1 MRPILTRTEPPMSSK
16 TPRIETDRLILRPM
30 SFDDWPD
37 YASMLASKRSVHMGG
52 PYDAEGAWGMFC
64 RDAAQW
70 DFFFVGALMM
80 DEKST
85 GHCVGQVGIN
95 FGPPF
100 PEYELG
106 WLVYPEAEGKGY
118 AFEAATAL
126 RDWAFNER
134 GLTTLVSYIA
144 PENDRSL
151 ALASRLGAV
160 LDQNAA
166 RPDPYDLVLRHP
178 KS

>member
-1 MRPILTRTEPPMSSK
+1 MSPNVPRLETE
-16 TPRIETDRLILRPM
+16 RLILRPM
-30 SFDDWPD
+30 SFNDWPD
-37 YASMLASKRSVHMGG
+37 YHCMLGSHRAEHMGG
-52 PYDAEGAWGMFC
+52 PYDTDGAWGMFC

-70 DFFFVGALMM
+70 DLFGVGALMI

-95 FGPPF
+95 FGPLF

-118 AFEAATAL
+118 AFEAAMAL
-126 RDWAFNER
+126 RNWALNTR
-134 GLTTLVSYIA
+134 GLPTLVSYIA
-144 PENDRSL
+144 PENDRSIGL
-151 ALASRLGAV
+151 ARRLGAV

-166 RPDPYDLVLRHP
+166 RPDPDDLVFRHP
-178 KS
+178 KAD